1 MTQKLKASNS
11 ANTDKLFFKH
21 RGIYNQMAAQKVVFS
36 VITMFFTF
44 QRIPPG
50 FGRPPSSNEEGGVS
64 TSKDTFFTEYYIL
77 KVSAFLIP
85 I

>member
-1 MTQKLKASNS
+1 
-11 ANTDKLFFKH
+11 
-21 RGIYNQMAAQKVVFS
+21 
-36 VITMFFTF
+36 MFIMVFTF

-50 FGRPPSSNEEGGVS
+50 FGRPPGSNEEGGVS
-64 TSKDTFFTEYYIL
+64 TSKATFFTEYYIL